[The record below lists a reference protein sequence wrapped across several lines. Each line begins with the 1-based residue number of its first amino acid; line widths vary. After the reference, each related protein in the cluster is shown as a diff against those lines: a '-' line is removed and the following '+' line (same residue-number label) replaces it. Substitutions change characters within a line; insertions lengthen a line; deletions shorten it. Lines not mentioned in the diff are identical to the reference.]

1 MGNTTVSI
9 PVCQIR
15 ILQFDIYLGIN
26 RKKSGMNGVRSTV
39 ARHVSSRVRSTLTC
53 GSQSCKATVLEDGN
67 LHGISRRKT
76 LGLFSASCLT
86 YQSLSGRLVATAA
99 SYPET
104 AEEVLVNPEFP
115 ESWPYT
121 AEAFQRFDESS
132 DAGFYDQPRFVTH
145 IDDMA
150 IKALSEFYEESFPP
164 SGSGAAILD
173 MCSSWIS
180 HYPRGYEA
188 SRISGTGMNEEE
200 LKRNSILTDYTVRD
214 LNEEPKLPYPDNTF
228 DVVTNAVS
236 IDYLV
241 KPLEIMEEVLR
252 VLKPGGLAIM
262 SFSNRCFPTKAVSI
276 WTATGDL
283 DHVYI
288 VGSYFH
294 YAGKGGTVRF
304 EPPAAKEITKKGLL
318 GGKGDPMYVV
328 YARKQNIDL

>member
-1 MGNTTVSI
+1 M
-9 PVCQIR
+9 
-15 ILQFDIYLGIN
+15 GIN
-26 RKKSGMNGVRSTV
+26 REKIGMSSVRSV
-39 ARHVSSRVRSTLTC
+39 VGRHVSARVRSTLTC
-53 GSQSCKATVLEDGN
+53 GSHSHKANVREDG
-67 LHGISRRKT
+67 LVSPITRRKS
-76 LGLFSASCLT
+76 LGLFSLSCLL
-86 YQSLSGRLVATAA
+86 YPNLPGRMVATAA

-104 AEEVLVNPEFP
+104 AEEVLANPEFP
-115 ESWPYT
+115 ETWPYT

-132 DAGFYDQPRFVTH
+132 DSGFYEEPRFVTH

-150 IKALSEFYEESFPP
+150 IKALTEFYQESFPP
-164 SGSGAAILD
+164 SGTGAAILD

-180 HYPRGYEA
+180 HYPNGYEA
-188 SRISGTGMNEEE
+188 ARISGTGMNEEE

-241 KPLEIMEEVLR
+241 KPLEIMDEVLR

-276 WTATGDL
+276 WTSTGDL
-283 DHVYI
+283 DHIYI

-294 YAGKGGTVRF
+294 YAGKGSSARF

-318 GGKGDPMYVV
+318 GSKGDPMYVV
-328 YARKQNIDL
+328 YARKQNVDF